1 MDSIKWNEDAEPI
14 NADWAQIIYDV
25 RCSDPEN
32 LMMDSVADGDLL
44 ADEETVAL
52 DALVVPYQQLERRM
66 MIMRRLMDRV
76 GTDVKVVEDTNDM
89 KGIVVSDPFKKNGT
103 ANIAVTFNLT
113 DGQTIS
119 VLFHNPDTTPNRIQ
133 PSDSLVSWKWLIN
146 KKDVTIVVAPEH
158 GKDLDVHEVARRIMK
173 LANKNST
180 AFARANAKK
189 AERLKAIA
197 DQEAE
202 IKQLEAALPE
212 TQKAFEAM
220 QAESQAAE
228 ARIATA
234 SQSLADAEKR
244 VADLEKERDEL
255 KAKKAAAE
263 AEKAKAAENVAPDFP
278 ELDTNDDFADFVESQ
293 KPEDF
298 EEGTAAR
305 KHAMNYLRRT
315 NQLEFKTSIFKDGE
329 LEHAEKWQYRDRQW
343 SVSDFGGAEEVSD
356 AATAFRHFAQAVRAG
371 ELQVEPSQPEAP
383 KDKVVVVN
391 VDKEIPAAN
400 DKSATPPKTETAP
413 EPVTATQD
421 AGDSE
426 WEHDKA
432 ILEQIIAKTHPL
444 MAEPDLEP
452 ILTAYYQ
459 KYKDDTE
466 KNAVVMDAIQSWQDF
481 AVDLAMKTIAAFK
494 N

>member
-1 MDSIKWNEDAEPI
+1 MDSIKWNADAEPL

-25 RCSDPEN
+25 RCNDPEN
-32 LMMDSVADGDLL
+32 LLMDSVADGDLL
-44 ADEETVAL
+44 ADEETMAL
-52 DALVVPYQQLERRM
+52 DALVVPYQQLARRM
-66 MIMRRLMDRV
+66 TIMRRLMDRV

-119 VLFHNPDTTPNRIQ
+119 VFFHNPDTTPDRIQ

-173 LANKNST
+173 LANKNSA

-202 IKQLEAALPE
+202 IKNLEASLPE
-212 TQKAFEAM
+212 AQKAFEAM
-220 QAESQAAE
+220 QAEAQATQTRISE
-228 ARIATA
+228 ANQR
-234 SQSLADAEKR
+234 LADAEKR
-244 VADLEKERDEL
+244 IADLEKERDEL
-255 KAKKAAAE
+255 KAKKAAAD
-263 AEKAKAAENVAPDFP
+263 AEKAKAAENAAPDFP
-278 ELDTNDDFADFVESQ
+278 ELDTNEDFADFIESQ
-293 KPEDF
+293 KPEALMSG
-298 EEGTAAR
+298 EAAYN
-305 KHAMNYLRRT
+305 HAMDYLKRS
-315 NQLEFKTSIFKDGE
+315 NQLEFKTAIFNGDE
-329 LEHAEKWQYRDRQW
+329 LEHAEKWQFRNNDWY
-343 SVSDFGGAEEVSD
+343 VSDFGGEEMVDMAEV
-356 AATAFRHFAQAVRAG
+356 AFRHFAQAVRTG
-371 ELQVEPSQPEAP
+371 NLQVESGTPETTD
-383 KDKVVVVN
+383 DKVIIVN
-391 VDKEIPAAN
+391 AGEGTKAEADK
-400 DKSATPPKTETAP
+400 KAP
-413 EPVTATQD
+413 ESTAATQGNED
-421 AGDSE
+421 DTWAQ
-426 WEHDKA
+426 DKA
-432 ILEQIIAKTHPL
+432 VLEQITAKTHPL

-459 KYKDDTE
+459 KYKDDAE

-481 AVDLAMKTIAAFK
+481 AIALAMKTIAAFK